1 MSVVPSGL
9 TRTAVVGALA
19 TLVLATG
26 GPAHA
31 GENDPKPKQNI
42 TLEAD
47 GASDGVVTG
56 VSSTSHGS
64 SGQSGSAGSNG
75 STGDATSAG
84 YDSSSPAALP
94 PATWDQMMTNDP
106 NADLSNEPGAVDSCG
121 SNWGGD
127 GWNAQYAQPTPCAP
141 TEEEPGDPPARPRVT
156 TEMVVEAARVTAP
169 TNPPHVEPGT
179 VSYVNI
185 PNNYWTE
192 SPTVRDSVTVVGQT
206 IPLIWTPTGTTWDFG
221 DGASAT
227 GDGIEGADVGAPG
240 AIEHSYARQGSYDIS
255 TTTTY
260 NLSFVLP
267 GQGAQTIALTSPP
280 SAPVTLPV
288 REIQTVVD
296 LTR

>member
-1 MSVVPSGL
+1 MRVVPTGL
-9 TRTAVVGALA
+9 NRAAAVGLLVALVVA
-19 TLVLATG
+19 VA
-26 GPAHA
+26 GPAYA
-31 GENDPKPKQNI
+31 G
-42 TLEAD
+42 D
-47 GASDGVVTG
+47 GHVSVTPDGPSGVNVTG
-56 VSSTSHGS
+56 TDQTSNTSPGH
-64 SGQSGSAGSNG
+64 SGSAGSSD
-75 STGDATSAG
+75 STPASYG
-84 YDSSSPAALP
+84 SSSPAAPPP
-94 PATWDQMMTNDP
+94 PATWDQMMENDP

-121 SNWGGD
+121 SDWGGD

-141 TEEEPGDPPARPRVT
+141 TDDPKPGQPPAPPRVT
-156 TEMVVEAARVTAP
+156 TEMVVEAASVTAP

-192 SPTVRDSVTVVGQT
+192 SPTVRDSVTVVGRT
-206 IPLIWTPTGTTWDFG
+206 IPLVWTPTGTTWDFG
-221 DGASAT
+221 DGAGAT
-227 GDGIEGADVGAPG
+227 GDGVQGADVGAPG

-280 SAPVTLPV
+280 SPPVTLPV

-296 LTR
+296 ATR